1 VHRSFAGKF
10 IEGYKERMKAAADNI
25 GNPLDNATTLGPL
38 VGKAAFER
46 VSKMIERGKTEAE
59 LVVGGVRHGEQGCY
73 IEPTVFLNPQKDAQI
88 YKDEVFGPVSVIK
101 TFETEE
107 EVLEMANDTEFGLMS
122 GVFTKDINRALRF
135 SSRLESGVV
144 GVNCV
149 SYVSST
155 SH

>member
-1 VHRSFAGKF
+1 MR
-10 IEGYKERMKAAADNI
+10 
-25 GNPLDNATTLGPL
+25 
-38 VGKAAFER
+38 
-46 VSKMIERGKTEAE
+46 
-59 LVVGGVRHGEQGCY
+59 
-73 IEPTVFLNPQKDAQI
+73 
-88 YKDEVFGPVSVIK
+88 DEIFGPVSVIK